1 MSIFDSDELSIMFEE
16 EAVCANGVTKD
27 DLLFKC
33 KLLEEE
39 LNETLDAIGK
49 NDIEKILDGF
59 GDVQFLAY
67 NGIYQT
73 FRHLGL
79 DKEDSFSR
87 TKMVLGRIAKANYS
101 KVMNGIVRNDKG
113 KIMKPEGWQEP
124 RYEDLIGDKND

>member
-16 EAVCANGVTKD
+16 EAVCANGVPKD
-27 DLLFKC
+27 GLLFKC

-39 LNETLDAIGK
+39 LNETLEAIGK

-73 FRHLGL
+73 FRYLGL

-101 KVMNGIVRNDKG
+101 KIMNGVVRNDKG

-124 RYEDLIGDKND
+124 RYEDLI